1 MSILRQLLLSITI
14 AIAIILLGTLALS
27 VSAARDYLAGQLQ
40 VQSSDAAVSLALS
53 LSQPANSARVT
64 QELLVSALYDGGHF
78 SLVRLTDPQGQ
89 VIIERSSDN
98 ASRVVPQWF
107 QRLVPLT
114 AKSASHVV
122 TDGWRQIGEV
132 TLTATDTYAWE
143 TLWQS
148 SVKMVGLVV
157 AAGVAWALFAF
168 ALVRWIEK
176 RLLAEVGEHMR
187 AIGRGQ
193 FGQALT
199 ARVPELSGIT
209 DALNQTREQL
219 RATTE
224 EQTARIESLE
234 IEVNQDP
241 VTGLANR
248 KYFINEFLRALE
260 AGARMPQRTGQAA
273 PSRGSNGSAGAS
285 ADASAEADAD
295 RGHVLVFRQRDLAAI
310 NRHMPREFVD
320 QWLAGLGQRVA
331 ALVEQMQ
338 LNHTLIARLNGSDF
352 ALLMPQCPAPTAML
366 VAERLRNEL
375 RESRIPVGEGGLCR
389 WALAMSDYAAG
400 GKVGELLG
408 RLDFALMRGE
418 SAGDDHVQLATD
430 EEHALSAHGESA
442 WRHAIADGIERQRF
456 TLALEP
462 LRAQDGS
469 VIRQE
474 ASLMLHSQGSPEPIP
489 AKLFIPAATRLDL
502 TAECDIQA
510 VRLAVSWL
518 MMNEGDLTVR
528 IAMPSLSH
536 PNFLL
541 QVERMLAERKAL
553 AARLYLEVDAH
564 AVAERRQAVAELC
577 RIARDCGAHVGVRRL
592 AQQLSAVSQLHSLR
606 LAYVKLGGGF
616 VSGMSQSLGSQ
627 QLATSVVETARS
639 LDIDV
644 YAEDVP
650 DEATRALLARLGIRI
665 MRGPGVS
672 APAAGAA

>member
-14 AIAIILLGTLALS
+14 AIAIILLGTLALT
-27 VSAARDYLAGQLQ
+27 VNAARDYLAGQLQ

-53 LSQPANSARVT
+53 LSQPANSSRVT

-78 SLVRLTDPQGQ
+78 SLVRLTDPQGK
-89 VIIERSSDN
+89 VIMERGSQNSS
-98 ASRVVPQWF
+98 AAVPGWF
-107 QRLVPLT
+107 QRLVPLS

-132 TLTATDTYAWE
+132 TLTATDAYAWE
-143 TLWQS
+143 TLWHS
-148 SVKMVGLVV
+148 SVQMILVIV

-193 FGQALT
+193 FGGPLT

-209 DALNQTREQL
+209 EALNRTREQL

-248 KYFINEFLRALE
+248 KYFINEFLRALDTVGAK
-260 AGARMPQRTGQAA
+260 AGSGDAEAA
-273 PSRGSNGSAGAS
+273 PEGGQ
-285 ADASAEADAD
+285 
-295 RGHVLVFRQRDLAAI
+295 VLVFRQRDLAAI
-310 NRHMPREFVD
+310 NRHMPREIVD
-320 QWLAGLGQRVA
+320 QWLAGLGRRVA
-331 ALVEQMQ
+331 ALLEQFQ
-338 LNHTLIARLNGSDF
+338 LNDTLVARLNGSDF
-352 ALLMPQCPAPTAML
+352 ALLLPGCAAPTAML
-366 VAERLRNEL
+366 VAERLRGEL
-375 RESRIPVGEGGLCR
+375 REARIPVGEGGLCR
-389 WALAMSDYAAG
+389 WAMGMTDYARG
-400 GKVGELLG
+400 GKVGDLLG

-430 EEHALSAHGESA
+430 EGHVFSAHGESA
-442 WRHAIADGIERQRF
+442 WRQAIMDGIERQRF

-462 LRAQDGS
+462 LRALDGS

-474 ASLMLHSQGSPEPIP
+474 ATLMLHSQGSPEPIP

-502 TAECDIQA
+502 TAECDVQA
-510 VRLAVSWL
+510 VRLGVSWL

-541 QVERMLAERKAL
+541 QVERMLAERKPL

-564 AVAERRQAVAELC
+564 AVAERRDAVAELC
-577 RIARDCGAHVGVRRL
+577 RIGRDCGAHVGVRRL

-616 VSGMSQSLGSQ
+616 VSGMARSLGSQ
-627 QLATSVVETARS
+627 QLAVSVLETARS
-639 LDIDV
+639 LEIAV

-650 DEATRALLARLGIRI
+650 DEATRALLAKLGVSV
-665 MRGPGVS
+665 MRGPGIVPGTS
-672 APAAGAA
+672 SQ

>member
-27 VSAARDYLAGQLQ
+27 VNAARDYLAGQLQ

-53 LSQPANSARVT
+53 LSQPANSSRVT

-78 SLVRLTDPQGQ
+78 ALVRLTDPQGK
-89 VIIERSSDN
+89 VIIERSGQS
-98 ASRVVPQWF
+98 ASTTVPGWF
-107 QRLVPLT
+107 QRLVPLS

-132 TLTATDTYAWE
+132 TLTANDVYAWE
-143 TLWQS
+143 TLWES
-148 SVKMVGLVV
+148 SVQMILVIV
-157 AAGVAWALFAF
+157 AAGAVWALFAF
-168 ALVRWIEK
+168 VLVRWIEK
-176 RLLAEVGEHMR
+176 RLLAEVGEHML

-193 FGQALT
+193 FGGPLT

-209 DALNQTREQL
+209 QALNQTREQL
-219 RATTE
+219 RATAE

-248 KYFINEFLRALE
+248 KYFINEFLRAVDVD
-260 AGARMPQRTGQAA
+260 AAKAA
-273 PSRGSNGSAGAS
+273 PRGEPLPES
-285 ADASAEADAD
+285 
-295 RGHVLVFRQRDLAAI
+295 GHVLVFRQRDLAAI

-320 QWLAGLGQRVA
+320 QWLAGLGSRMA
-331 ALVEQMQ
+331 ALLDQFQ
-338 LNHTLIARLNGSDF
+338 LGGTLVARLNGSDF
-352 ALLMPQCPAPTAML
+352 ALLLPACTAPTAML
-366 VAERLRNEL
+366 VAERLRSEL
-375 RESRIPVGEGGLCR
+375 REARIPVGEGGLCR
-389 WALAMSDYAAG
+389 WALAMTDYQRGA
-400 GKVGELLG
+400 KVGDLLG

-430 EEHALSAHGESA
+430 EAQALSAHGESA
-442 WRHAIADGIERQRF
+442 WRQAITDGIERQRF

-474 ASLMLHSQGSPEPIP
+474 ATLMLHSQGSPEPIP

-518 MMNEGDLTVR
+518 MMNEGDVTVR

-541 QVERMLAERKAL
+541 QVERMLAERKPL
-553 AARLYLEVDAH
+553 ASRLYLEVDAH
-564 AVAERRQAVAELC
+564 AVAERRDAVAELC

-592 AQQLSAVSQLHSLR
+592 AQQLSAVSQLHSLS

-616 VSGMSQSLGSQ
+616 VTGMARSLGSQ
-627 QLATSVVETARS
+627 QLAMSVLETARS
-639 LDIDV
+639 LGIQV

-650 DEATRALLARLGIRI
+650 DEATRGLLARLGVAV
-665 MRGPGVS
+665 MRGPGVV
-672 APAAGAA
+672 AGNPVA

>member
-27 VSAARDYLAGQLQ
+27 VNAARDYLAGQLQ

-53 LSQPANSARVT
+53 LSQPANSSRVT

-78 SLVRLTDPQGQ
+78 ALVRLTDPQGK
-89 VIIERSSDN
+89 VIIERSGQS
-98 ASRVVPQWF
+98 ASTTVPGWF
-107 QRLVPLT
+107 QRLVPLS

-132 TLTATDTYAWE
+132 TLTANDVYAWE
-143 TLWQS
+143 TLWES
-148 SVKMVGLVV
+148 SVQMILVIV
-157 AAGVAWALFAF
+157 AAGAVWALFAF
-168 ALVRWIEK
+168 VLVRWIEK
-176 RLLAEVGEHMR
+176 RLLAEVGEHML

-193 FGQALT
+193 FGGPLT

-209 DALNQTREQL
+209 QALNQTREQL
-219 RATTE
+219 RATAE

-248 KYFINEFLRALE
+248 KYFINEFLRAVDVD
-260 AGARMPQRTGQAA
+260 AAKAA
-273 PSRGSNGSAGAS
+273 PRGEPLPES
-285 ADASAEADAD
+285 
-295 RGHVLVFRQRDLAAI
+295 GHVLVFRQRDLAAI

-320 QWLAGLGQRVA
+320 QWLAGLGSRVA
-331 ALVEQMQ
+331 ALLDQFQ
-338 LNHTLIARLNGSDF
+338 LGGTLVARLNGSDF
-352 ALLMPQCPAPTAML
+352 ALLLPACTAPTAML
-366 VAERLRNEL
+366 VAERLRSEL
-375 RESRIPVGEGGLCR
+375 REARIPVGEGGLCR
-389 WALAMSDYAAG
+389 WALAMTDYQRGA
-400 GKVGELLG
+400 KVGDLLG

-430 EEHALSAHGESA
+430 EAQALSAHGESA
-442 WRHAIADGIERQRF
+442 WRQAITDGIERQRF

-474 ASLMLHSQGSPEPIP
+474 ATLMLHSQGSPEPIP

-518 MMNEGDLTVR
+518 MMNEGDVTVR

-541 QVERMLAERKAL
+541 QVERMLAERKPL
-553 AARLYLEVDAH
+553 ASRLYLEVDAH
-564 AVAERRQAVAELC
+564 AVAERRDAVAELC

-592 AQQLSAVSQLHSLR
+592 AQQLSAVSQLHSLS

-616 VSGMSQSLGSQ
+616 VTGMARSLGSQ
-627 QLATSVVETARS
+627 QLAMSVLETARS
-639 LDIDV
+639 LGIQV

-650 DEATRALLARLGIRI
+650 DEATRGLLARLGVAV
-665 MRGPGVS
+665 MRGPGVV
-672 APAAGAA
+672 AGNPAA

>member
-27 VSAARDYLAGQLQ
+27 VNAARDYLAGQLQ
-40 VQSSDAAVSLALS
+40 VQSGDAAVSLALS
-53 LSQPANSARVT
+53 LSQPANSSRVT
-64 QELLVSALYDGGHF
+64 QELLVSALFDGGHF
-78 SLVRLTDPQGQ
+78 SLVRLTDPQGK
-89 VIIERSSDN
+89 VIIERSGQS
-98 ASRVVPQWF
+98 ASTSVPNWF
-107 QRLVPLT
+107 QRLVPLS
-114 AKSASHVV
+114 AKSATHVV

-132 TLTATDTYAWE
+132 TLTANDVYAWE

-148 SVKMVGLVV
+148 SVQMILVIV
-157 AAGVAWALFAF
+157 AAGVFWAFFAF

-193 FGQALT
+193 FGPALT

-209 DALNQTREQL
+209 EALNQTREQL

-248 KYFINEFLRALE
+248 KYFINEFLRALDKD
-260 AGARMPQRTGQAA
+260 AGKAKADGQEVAQ
-273 PSRGSNGSAGAS
+273 NGHA
-285 ADASAEADAD
+285 
-295 RGHVLVFRQRDLAAI
+295 LVFRQRDLAAI

-320 QWLAGLGQRVA
+320 QWLAGLGSRVA
-331 ALVEQMQ
+331 ALLEQFQ
-338 LNHTLIARLNGSDF
+338 LSGTLVARLNGSDF
-352 ALLMPQCPAPTAML
+352 ALLMPGCTAPTAML
-366 VAERLRNEL
+366 VAERLRTEL
-375 RESRIPVGEGGLCR
+375 REARIPVGEGGLCR
-389 WALAMSDYAAG
+389 WAMGMTDYERGA
-400 GKVGELLG
+400 KVGDLLG

-418 SAGDDHVQLATD
+418 SSGDDHVQLATD
-430 EEHALSAHGESA
+430 EAQALSAHGESA
-442 WRHAIADGIERQRF
+442 WRQAITDGIERQRF

-462 LRAQDGS
+462 LLALDGS
-469 VIRQE
+469 VMRQE
-474 ASLMLHSQGSPEPIP
+474 ATLMLHSQGAPEPIP

-502 TAECDIQA
+502 TAECDVQA

-518 MMNEGDLTVR
+518 MMNEGEVTVR

-553 AARLYLEVDAH
+553 ATRLYLEVDAH
-564 AVAERRQAVAELC
+564 AVVERRDAVAELC
-577 RIARDCGAHVGVRRL
+577 RIARDSGAHVGVRRL
-592 AQQLSAVSQLHSLR
+592 AQQLSAVSLLHSLS

-616 VSGMSQSLGSQ
+616 VSGMARSLGSQ
-627 QLATSVVETARS
+627 QLAVSVLETARS
-639 LDIDV
+639 FGIQV

-650 DEATRALLARLGIRI
+650 DDATRALLAKLGVSV
-665 MRGPGVS
+665 MRGPGVAS
-672 APAAGAA
+672 EAAAD

>member
-1 MSILRQLLLSITI
+1 MSILRQLLLSITL

-53 LSQPANSARVT
+53 LSQPANSSRVT

-78 SLVRLTDPQGQ
+78 SLVRLTDPQGK
-89 VIIERSSDN
+89 VIIERSGQTQS
-98 ASRVVPQWF
+98 SVPGWF
-107 QRLVPLT
+107 QRLVPLS

-132 TLTATDTYAWE
+132 TLTSNDVYAWE
-143 TLWQS
+143 TLWES
-148 SVKMVGLVV
+148 SVQMILVIIAAGLVW
-157 AAGVAWALFAF
+157 AAFAF

-176 RLLAEVGEHMR
+176 RLLAEVGEHML

-193 FGQALT
+193 FGGPLT

-209 DALNQTREQL
+209 EALNQTREQL
-219 RATTE
+219 RVTAE

-248 KYFINEFLRALE
+248 KYFINEFLRALDVE
-260 AGARMPQRTGQAA
+260 AGKPVDGQA
-273 PSRGSNGSAGAS
+273 PPES
-285 ADASAEADAD
+285 
-295 RGHVLVFRQRDLAAI
+295 GHVMVFRQRDLAAI

-320 QWLAGLGQRVA
+320 QWLAGLGSRVT
-331 ALVEQMQ
+331 ALLEQFQ
-338 LNHTLIARLNGSDF
+338 LNGTLVARLNGSDF
-352 ALLMPQCPAPTAML
+352 AVLMPGCPAPTAML
-366 VAERLRNEL
+366 VAERLRTEL
-375 RESRIPVGEGGLCR
+375 REARIPVGEGGLCR
-389 WALAMSDYAAG
+389 WALGMTDYQRGAM
-400 GKVGELLG
+400 VGDLLG

-430 EEHALSAHGESA
+430 DAQALSAHGESA
-442 WRHAIADGIERQRF
+442 WRQAITDGIERQRF

-462 LRAQDGS
+462 LRGLDGA

-474 ASLMLHSQGSPEPIP
+474 ATLMLHSQDAPEPIP

-541 QVERMLAERKAL
+541 QVERMLTERKAL
-553 AARLYLEVDAH
+553 ATRLYLEVDAH
-564 AVAERRQAVAELC
+564 AVAERRDAVAELC

-592 AQQLSAVSQLHSLR
+592 AQQLSAVSQLHSLS

-616 VSGMSQSLGSQ
+616 VTGMARSLGSQ
-627 QLATSVVETARS
+627 QLAVSVLETARS
-639 LDIDV
+639 LGIQV

-650 DEATRALLARLGIRI
+650 DETTRGILGKLGVSV
-665 MRGPGVS
+665 MRGPGIVL
-672 APAAGAA
+672 ANPGT

>member
-27 VSAARDYLAGQLQ
+27 VTAARDYLAGQLQ

-53 LSQPANSARVT
+53 LSQPANSSRVT

-78 SLVRLTDPQGQ
+78 SLVRLTDPQGKT
-89 VIIERSSDN
+89 IIERSGQS
-98 ASRVVPQWF
+98 ASTAVPNWF
-107 QRLVPLT
+107 QRLVPLS

-132 TLTATDTYAWE
+132 TLTANDTYAWE
-143 TLWQS
+143 TLWAS
-148 SVKMVGLVV
+148 SVQMILVIV
-157 AAGVAWALFAF
+157 AAGVVWALFAF

-176 RLLAEVGEHMR
+176 RLLAEVGEHML

-193 FGQALT
+193 FGGALT

-209 DALNQTREQL
+209 EALNQTREQL

-248 KYFINEFLRALE
+248 KYFINEFLRAVDKG
-260 AGARMPQRTGQAA
+260 AGKPKDGQAL
-273 PSRGSNGSAGAS
+273 P
-285 ADASAEADAD
+285 ET
-295 RGHVLVFRQRDLAAI
+295 GHVLVSRQRDLAAI

-320 QWLAGLGQRVA
+320 QWLAGLGSRVA
-331 ALVEQMQ
+331 ALLDQFQ
-338 LNHTLIARLNGSDF
+338 LNDTLVARLNGSDF
-352 ALLMPQCPAPTAML
+352 ALLMPGCAAPTAML

-375 RESRIPVGEGGLCR
+375 REARIPVGEGGLCR
-389 WALAMSDYAAG
+389 WALGMTDYQRGA
-400 GKVGELLG
+400 KVGDLLG

-430 EEHALSAHGESA
+430 EAQALSAHGESA
-442 WRHAIADGIERQRF
+442 WRQAITDGIERQRF

-462 LRAQDGS
+462 LLALDGS

-474 ASLMLHSQGSPEPIP
+474 STLMLHSQGSPEPIP

-518 MMNEGDLTVR
+518 MMNEGDVTVR

-541 QVERMLAERKAL
+541 QVERMLAERKQL

-564 AVAERRQAVAELC
+564 AVAERRDAVAELC
-577 RIARDCGAHVGVRRL
+577 RIAHDCGAHVGVRRL
-592 AQQLSAVSQLHSLR
+592 AQQLSAVSLLHSLS

-616 VSGMSQSLGSQ
+616 VTGMARSLGSQ
-627 QLATSVVETARS
+627 QLAVSVLETARS
-639 LDIDV
+639 LGIQV

-650 DEATRALLARLGIRI
+650 DEATRGILAKLGVNV
-665 MRGPGVS
+665 MRGPGIAA
-672 APAAGAA
+672 APGAE

>member
-27 VSAARDYLAGQLQ
+27 VNAARDYLAGQLQ
-40 VQSSDAAVSLALS
+40 VQSGDAAVSLALS
-53 LSQPANSARVT
+53 LSQPANSSRVT
-64 QELLVSALYDGGHF
+64 QELLVSALFDGGHF
-78 SLVRLTDPQGQ
+78 SLVRLTDPQGK
-89 VIIERSSDN
+89 VIIERSGQS
-98 ASRVVPQWF
+98 ASTSVPNWF
-107 QRLVPLT
+107 QRLVPLS

-132 TLTATDTYAWE
+132 TLTANDVYAWE

-148 SVKMVGLVV
+148 SVQMILVIV
-157 AAGVAWALFAF
+157 AAGVFWAFFAF

-193 FGQALT
+193 FGSALT

-209 DALNQTREQL
+209 EALNQTREQL

-248 KYFINEFLRALE
+248 KYFINEFLRALDKD
-260 AGARMPQRTGQAA
+260 AGKAKADGQEVAQ
-273 PSRGSNGSAGAS
+273 NGHA
-285 ADASAEADAD
+285 
-295 RGHVLVFRQRDLAAI
+295 LVFRQRDLAAI

-320 QWLAGLGQRVA
+320 QWLAGLGSRVA
-331 ALVEQMQ
+331 ALLEQFQ
-338 LNHTLIARLNGSDF
+338 LSGTLVARLNGSDF
-352 ALLMPQCPAPTAML
+352 ALLMPGCTAPTAML
-366 VAERLRNEL
+366 VAERLRTEL
-375 RESRIPVGEGGLCR
+375 REARIPVGEGGLCR
-389 WALAMSDYAAG
+389 WAMGMTDYERGA
-400 GKVGELLG
+400 KVGDLLG

-418 SAGDDHVQLATD
+418 SSGDDHVQLATD
-430 EEHALSAHGESA
+430 EAQALSAHGESA
-442 WRHAIADGIERQRF
+442 WRQAITDGIERQRF

-462 LRAQDGS
+462 LPALDGS
-469 VIRQE
+469 VMRQE
-474 ASLMLHSQGSPEPIP
+474 ATLMLHSQGAPEPIP

-502 TAECDIQA
+502 TAECDVQA

-518 MMNEGDLTVR
+518 MMNEGEVTVR

-553 AARLYLEVDAH
+553 ATRLYLEVDAH
-564 AVAERRQAVAELC
+564 AVVERRDAVAELC
-577 RIARDCGAHVGVRRL
+577 RIARDSGAHVGVRRL
-592 AQQLSAVSQLHSLR
+592 AQQLSAVSLLHSLS

-616 VSGMSQSLGSQ
+616 VSGMARSLGSQ
-627 QLATSVVETARS
+627 QLAVSVLETARS
-639 LDIDV
+639 LGIQV

-650 DEATRALLARLGIRI
+650 DDATRALLAKLGVSV
-665 MRGPGVS
+665 MRGPGVAS
-672 APAAGAA
+672 EAAAD

>member
-1 MSILRQLLLSITI
+1 
-14 AIAIILLGTLALS
+14 
-27 VSAARDYLAGQLQ
+27 
-40 VQSSDAAVSLALS
+40 
-53 LSQPANSARVT
+53 
-64 QELLVSALYDGGHF
+64 
-78 SLVRLTDPQGQ
+78 
-89 VIIERSSDN
+89 VIIERSGQGTSP
-98 ASRVVPQWF
+98 SVPNWF
-107 QRLVPLT
+107 QRLVPLS

-132 TLTATDTYAWE
+132 TLTSTDSYAWE

-148 SVKMVGLVV
+148 SVRLIMVIV
-157 AAGVAWALFAF
+157 AAGAAWALFAF

-193 FGQALT
+193 FGETLT
-199 ARVPELSGIT
+199 PRVPELSGIT

-248 KYFINEFLRALE
+248 KYFINEFLRALD
-260 AGARMPQRTGQAA
+260 G
-273 PSRGSNGSAGAS
+273 GSAKTRDGK
-285 ADASAEADAD
+285 DAPEG
-295 RGHVLVFRQRDLAAI
+295 GHVLVFRQRDLAAI

-320 QWLAGLGQRVA
+320 QWLTGVGHRVG
-331 ALVEQMQ
+331 ALLEQFE
-338 LNHTLIARLNGSDF
+338 LKATSVVARLNGSDF
-352 ALLMPQCPAPTAML
+352 AVLMSGCAAPTAIV

-375 RESRIPVGEGGLCR
+375 REARIPVGEGELCR
-389 WALAMSDYAAG
+389 WAMAMTDYSRG
-400 GKVGELLG
+400 GKVGDLLG

-418 SAGDDHVQLATD
+418 SSGDDHVQLATD
-430 EEHALSAHGESA
+430 EGQALSAHGESA
-442 WRHAIADGIERQRF
+442 WRQAITDGIERQRF

-462 LRAQDGS
+462 LRALDGS

-474 ASLMLHSQGSPEPIP
+474 ATLMLHSQGSPEPIP

-518 MMNEGDLTVR
+518 MMNEGELTVR
-528 IAMPSLSH
+528 IALPSLSH

-541 QVERMLAERKAL
+541 QVERMLAERKPL

-564 AVAERRQAVAELC
+564 AVAERRDAVAELC
-577 RIARDCGAHVGVRRL
+577 RIGRECGAHVGVRRL
-592 AQQLSAVSQLHSLR
+592 AQQLSAVSLLHSLR

-616 VSGMSQSLGSQ
+616 VSGMSRSLGSQ
-627 QLATSVVETARS
+627 QLAVSVLETARS
-639 LDIDV
+639 LDIEV

-650 DEATRALLARLGIRI
+650 DDATRAILAKLGVNV
-665 MRGPGVS
+665 MRGPGIVPG
-672 APAAGAA
+672 AAAG